1 MKGLEKRLEKI
12 LLRTEKLISLQS
24 ESTRKIEVLK
34 FENQEL
40 TSKIKDLGEQILKLK
55 ETNQTIASEQQ
66 KINNQKQRE
75 ITHKINDLL
84 SEVDKCISRMKTPG
98 PNTQQEQK

>member
-12 LLRTEKLISLQS
+12 LRRTEKLISLQNDS
-24 ESTRKIEVLK
+24 VRQIELLET
-34 FENQEL
+34 ENQRL
-40 TSKIKDLGEQILKLK
+40 VKQIKGLEEQISKLG
-55 ETNQTIASEQQ
+55 ETNQAITSEQQ

-84 SEVDKCISRMKTPG
+84 SEIEKCIVLTANVRK
-98 PNTQQEQK
+98 

>member
-1 MKGLEKRLEKI
+1 MKDIEKRLENI
-12 LLRTEKLISLQS
+12 LRRTEKLISLQS
-24 ESTRKIEVLK
+24 ESTRQIEVLNS
-34 FENQEL
+34 ENQRL
-40 TSKIKDLGEQILKLK
+40 VKQIKGLEEQILKLK

-84 SEVDKCISRMKTPG
+84 SEVDKCISRFKTPG
-98 PNTQQEQK
+98 LNS

>member
-12 LLRTEKLISLQS
+12 LLRTEKLISLQHDS
-24 ESTRKIEVLK
+24 MRQIEVLGI
-34 FENQEL
+34 ENQRL
-40 TSKIKDLGEQILKLK
+40 IKQIKGLEEQLLKLE

-84 SEVDKCISRMKTPG
+84 SEVDRCISRFKTPG
-98 PNTQQEQK
+98 LNKQQEQK

>member
-1 MKGLEKRLEKI
+1 MKDIEKRLENI
-12 LLRTEKLISLQS
+12 LRRTEKLISLQS
-24 ESTRKIEVLK
+24 GLTRKVSELETV
-34 FENQEL
+34 NQQL
-40 TSKIKDLGEQILKLK
+40 IDKIKGLDEQILKLK

-84 SEVDKCISRMKTPG
+84 SEVDRCISRMKPR
-98 PNTQQEQK
+98 E